1 MAEGYSIQHK
11 KRTQYWSKKKKKM
24 LFSRNKLARPDLV
37 SPGNRAVKGLSL
49 SHKWCDS
56 NGQERW
62 SSPIGSNVAQVV
74 GHPSEKLWEG
84 EHFAPS

>member
-1 MAEGYSIQHK
+1 MEQKEEKDVIFPKQ
-11 KRTQYWSKKKKKM
+11 TQP
-24 LFSRNKLARPDLV
+24 PDLV
-37 SPGNRAVKGLSL
+37 SPGSRAVKGLSL